1 MDTNKIAVTA
11 VPSADVNPSEDV
23 GGSDK
28 NVKDV
33 EKPKGDESRL
43 KGDDFF
49 DGLSQL
55 VIDDDQVVLA
65 GLEAVAK
72 INVPA
77 PNPDVVGEK
86 SDAIHTDEETEDTVS
101 DTPLLDKRKRAPALK
116 SPFVDFGSADVGS
129 TPMELMSSGSQSA
142 GDDRDFKMVTYV
154 KGLYALNDAFADP
167 GISFPASLLGCNWN
181 RIWMLHFEISEG
193 ILSGDLNL
201 CVGMIEAKILRCF
214 GESRL
219 VEMSTLPST
228 SEIVESTEE
237 GDAEFK
243 MDERFG
249 KKYSIEDDINRLFQ
263 AIDIRSSA
271 RNSGKDLLRKSAMKR
286 PMRAGMSPASGIG
299 ISEPVSLKQALRGLC
314 ISQASEM
321 AATKRLSKPAGSS
334 GVSEAGNIKRL
345 YRAVVV
351 EANGSGVSINEGK
364 GNFVEISL
372 VPDTTKFS
380 EKMPET
386 IPSPG
391 QELSNPSAEAS
402 TSLAVSMV
410 PDAGMTELPQQTEI
424 VPLPTEVKSER
435 NAEARKHESDD
446 SLSVLHT
453 IKESAHV
460 EEVSSASV
468 EVSNNSSSLQKSQ
481 KDKLHSAAALSSSST
496 CSKISKSFTSSP
508 RFIFRSKNS
517 GKNKVKQDLS
527 VSCSSGSHERNMDT
541 DLNSNASNLENQT
554 QVCTPKHEK
563 EENGKASP
571 LSSSVNASSIEVSSS
586 VGDVSSSNRT
596 RFLVRKGD
604 ERSISREKGEF
615 SQSSKSSI
623 GDYSSCTST
632 SEESSVS
639 GSSRSGKRPHMS
651 KDVRWEAIHQI
662 QKQYGN
668 LGLRHFKLLRRLGCG
683 DIGTVYLAELI
694 GTNCLFALKVMDN
707 EFLAT
712 RKKMLRAQT
721 EREILQMLD
730 HPFLPTLYAHFVS
743 DKLSCLVMEY
753 CPGGDLHVLRQ
764 KQTTR
769 SFSEQ
774 AARFY
779 VAEVL
784 LALEYLHM
792 LGVVYRDLKPEN
804 ILVREDGHIMLSDFD
819 LSLRCVVNPMLLKT
833 TSPAVEHAKKTSSPC
848 TESSCIDPFCLQPSW
863 QVSCFTP
870 RLLSAAAKSRKM
882 KSELA
887 AQVSPLP
894 QLVVEPTSARSNSFV
909 GTHEYLAPEIIKGE
923 GHGSSV
929 DWWTFGI
936 FLFELLYGRTP
947 FKGSGNE
954 DTLAN
959 VVSKSLKFPS
969 SPMVTFHARDLIKC
983 LLIKDPEN
991 RLGSVKGAAEIKQH
1005 RFFEGLNWALI
1016 RCAIPPELPKFF
1028 DVVGSGCST
1037 TTTTTTTTQKHDE
1050 STKCKEF
1057 EEGGTSENTEFEV
1070 F

>member
-1 MDTNKIAVTA
+1 M
-11 VPSADVNPSEDV
+11 
-23 GGSDK
+23 G
-28 NVKDV
+28 
-33 EKPKGDESRL
+33 
-43 KGDDFF
+43 
-49 DGLSQL
+49 
-55 VIDDDQVVLA
+55 
-65 GLEAVAK
+65 
-72 INVPA
+72 
-77 PNPDVVGEK
+77 
-86 SDAIHTDEETEDTVS
+86 
-101 DTPLLDKRKRAPALK
+101 
-116 SPFVDFGSADVGS
+116 
-129 TPMELMSSGSQSA
+129 
-142 GDDRDFKMVTYV
+142 
-154 KGLYALNDAFADP
+154 
-167 GISFPASLLGCNWN
+167 
-181 RIWMLHFEISEG
+181 
-193 ILSGDLNL
+193 
-201 CVGMIEAKILRCF
+201 
-214 GESRL
+214 
-219 VEMSTLPST
+219 TLPST

-237 GDAEFK
+237 ANSESKIDAGDWLTMKTEK
-243 MDERFG
+243 H
-249 KKYSIEDDINRLFQ
+249 YSIEDDINRLFQ

-271 RNSGKDLLRKSAMKR
+271 RNSGLSHELGKDPLRKSAMKR
-286 PMRAGMSPASGIG
+286 PMRVGMSPASGIG

-321 AATKRLSKPAGSS
+321 AAMKRLSKPAGSS

-351 EANGSGVSINEGK
+351 EANGSGVPVNEGK

-372 VPDTTKFS
+372 VPDTSKFS
-380 EKMPET
+380 ENMPESL
-386 IPSPG
+386 PPPG
-391 QELSNPSAEAS
+391 EQLSNPTAQAPS
-402 TSLAVSMV
+402 SLAVSMM
-410 PDAGMTELPQQTEI
+410 PDAETTKLPSQNEI
-424 VPLPTEVKSER
+424 VPLPTEVKSES
-435 NAEARKHESDD
+435 NAEARKQESAD
-446 SLSVLHT
+446 SLSVLHAS
-453 IKESAHV
+453 KKFVQV
-460 EEVSSASV
+460 EEVTSTSIDV
-468 EVSNNSSSLQKSQ
+468 PDNSLNSEKGQKY
-481 KDKLHSAAALSSSST
+481 KLHSAASLSNSST
-496 CSKISKSFTSSP
+496 SSKISKSFTSSP
-508 RFIFRSKNS
+508 RFIFRGKNS

-527 VSCSSGSHERNMDT
+527 ASCSSGSHDGKVDT

-554 QVCTPKHEK
+554 QICTPKHEM
-563 EENGKASP
+563 EENEKASP
-571 LSSSVNASSIEVSSS
+571 MSSVTNISIEVSSGA
-586 VGDVSSSNRT
+586 GDMSSSKMQFSSNCSSRT
-596 RFLVRKGD
+596 KSLVRKGD

-632 SEESSVS
+632 SEESSLS

-651 KDVRWEAIHQI
+651 KDLRWEAIHKI
-662 QKQYGN
+662 QKQHGS

-683 DIGTVYLAELI
+683 DIGTVYLAELT

-764 KQTTR
+764 KQPTR

-774 AARFY
+774 AARCYALVGAMDAPEQRLDAEPLGLRGGSQLDMGVFY

-819 LSLRCVVNPMLLKT
+819 LSLRCAVNPMLVKS
-833 TSPAVEHAKKTSSPC
+833 TSPVMEPAKKMSSPC

-870 RLLSAAAKSRKM
+870 RLLSAAAKSRKI

-923 GHGSSV
+923 GHGSPV

-969 SPMVTFHARDLIKC
+969 SPMVTFHARDLIRG
-983 LLIKDPEN
+983 LLVKDPEN

-1005 RFFEGLNWALI
+1005 PFFEGLNWALI
-1016 RCAIPPELPKFF
+1016 RCAIPPELPKFC
-1028 DVVGSGCST
+1028 DVGSAPTSVS
-1037 TTTTTTTTQKHDE
+1037 QKQE
-1050 STKCKEF
+1050 STKCKEL
-1057 EEGGTSENTEFEV
+1057 EGTSEHTEFEV